1 MDEQDRQS
9 LAKHLAGMKLG
20 KARAEI
26 RRLDPEATLKYFRNA
41 IGKNEWHT
49 SYELPNIGLKVTLVE
64 EPRKVPMMGTY
75 LVRSKPVYVE
85 ARVEPLTRRT
95 ITSSSAS
102 LPGQLD
108 RTPSDAH

>member
-9 LAKHLAGMKLG
+9 LAKHLAGMKLRR
-20 KARAEI
+20 ARNEI
-26 RRLDPEATLKYFRNA
+26 RRLDPNATLKYYRNA

-49 SYELPNIGLKVTLVE
+49 AYELPNIGLKVTLVE
-64 EPRKVPMMGTY
+64 EPRKEGIMGSY

-95 ITSSSAS
+95 ITATNAS

-108 RTPSDAH
+108 HSPSDAH